1 MAYCAI
7 CGTDHSPDSPCSGPV
22 EKMLHDIE
30 IESESQMSIEEFKEL
45 QKRVDRYSLKI
56 FLIIIIGFILL
67 LAIVFVIQRYI

>member
-1 MAYCAI
+1 MTYCAI

>member
-1 MAYCAI
+1 MVYCAI

-30 IESESQMSIEEFKEL
+30 IESDSQMSGEEFKEL

-56 FLIIIIGFILL
+56 LLIMIVGFILL
-67 LAIVFVIQRYI
+67 LTVVFVIQRNV